1 MKKLLPGMAAPKT
14 PVSTD
19 PKSVQNMKKP
29 LGTSQQMMGQEPAP
43 VSPQ

>member
-19 PKSVQNMKKP
+19 PKSVQNMKNHWVLANK
-29 LGTSQQMMGQEPAP
+29 
-43 VSPQ
+43 